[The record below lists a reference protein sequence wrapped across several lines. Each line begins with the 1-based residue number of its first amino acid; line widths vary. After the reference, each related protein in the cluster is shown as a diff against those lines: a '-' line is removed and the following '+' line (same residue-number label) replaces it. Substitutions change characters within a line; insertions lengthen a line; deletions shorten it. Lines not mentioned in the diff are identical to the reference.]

1 MAHIET
7 PAQKFCT
14 DINVW
19 KIRDFYASFSHSLQ
33 RLGIWKYSSHVYT
46 RERHY

>member
-1 MAHIET
+1 MVHIGT

-14 DINVW
+14 DINGW

-33 RLGIWKYSSHVYT
+33 RLGIWKYTSHVYT
-46 RERHY
+46 